1 MSLSID
7 QVNHLQEEN
16 TQLKNAFI
24 KINKLLLK
32 MKKCDEGDGTL
43 TECFYKDKQCKKCSD
58 EKCMTYWFTQVEKKV
73 SEVLNV

>member
-32 MKKCDEGDGTL
+32 MKKCDEGDGTFDGVFL
-43 TECFYKDKQCKKCSD
+43 
-58 EKCMTYWFTQVEKKV
+58 
-73 SEVLNV
+73 